1 MFVKT
6 IEKLCTPALIYFAL
20 SLGSIIVMALQN
32 VGHINQY
39 CMGKWSCTVPS
50 VLAVFMLKLLYVAF
64 WTWVLNALC
73 RAGYKTLSWVLL
85 LLPFIFLFVGIA
97 FVMLGLGARALNV

>member
-1 MFVKT
+1 MFYKT

-20 SLGSIIVMALQN
+20 SIGSIIVMALQN
-32 VGHINQY
+32 IGHVNKY
-39 CMGKWSCTVPS
+39 CMGKLACSVPS
-50 VLAVFMLKLLYVAF
+50 TMAVFAIKLLYVGF

-73 RAGYKTLSWVLL
+73 NAGYKTLSWVLL

-97 FVMLGLGARALNV
+97 FVMLGLGARAVNL

>member
-1 MFVKT
+1 MFYKT

-20 SLGSIIVMALQN
+20 SIGSIIVMALQN
-32 VGHINQY
+32 IGHINKY
-39 CMGKWSCTVPS
+39 CMGQLTCSVPS
-50 VLAVFMLKLLYVAF
+50 TLAVFAVKLLYVAF

-97 FVMLGLGARALNV
+97 FVMLGLGARAVHV